1 MKGVKPAETA
11 SINSQGSPLFYGSCR
26 RKFLCPRGRG
36 TRRAGPA
43 WGLFLQS
50 SVLGWEPH
58 QDPAGAG
65 VGPALGGGVSLGSET
80 QRERVSRIYLQ
91 VALQDRGCA
100 PGAGLPSA
108 RAPARGGAGAGRGLA
123 AAVSMGSRET
133 SFPGT
138 ER

>member
-1 MKGVKPAETA
+1 MPA
-11 SINSQGSPLFYGSCR
+11 
-26 RKFLCPRGRG
+26 RGRPG
-36 TRRAGPA
+36 L
-43 WGLFLQS
+43 GLFVQS
-50 SVLGWEPH
+50 SVPGPEPH
-58 QDPAGAG
+58 ETPQEP
-65 VGPALGGGVSLGSET
+65 VGPAPGAGVSLGSEA
-80 QRERVSRIYLQ
+80 QRERVSRVHLQ

-123 AAVSMGSRET
+123 AAVSTGSGET